1 VRLRVMPLN
10 LMLSALQDF
19 VKTAGLEGVAD
30 AVYSR
35 VMKELC
41 FSRSAQWNLKSG
53 EPWEV

>member
-1 VRLRVMPLN
+1 MRLRVMPLN